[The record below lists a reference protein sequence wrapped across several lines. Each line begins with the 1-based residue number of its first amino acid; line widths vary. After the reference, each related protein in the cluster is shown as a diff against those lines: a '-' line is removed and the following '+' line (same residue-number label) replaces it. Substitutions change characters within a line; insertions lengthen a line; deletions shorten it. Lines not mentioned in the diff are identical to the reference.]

1 MHPVNILRIF
11 AFSIYTVV
19 LKGIQILTI
28 RYFSSLVF
36 LEHPVDEKLT
46 WKDQIENTDLVRT
59 CIRSIGVLN

>member
-1 MHPVNILRIF
+1 MHAAVNILRIF

-46 WKDQIENTDLVRT
+46 WKDQIENT
-59 CIRSIGVLN
+59 